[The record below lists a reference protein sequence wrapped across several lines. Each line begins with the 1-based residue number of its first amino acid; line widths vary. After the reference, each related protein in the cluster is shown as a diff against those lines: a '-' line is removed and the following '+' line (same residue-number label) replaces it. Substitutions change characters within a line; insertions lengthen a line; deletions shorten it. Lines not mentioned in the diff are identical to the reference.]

1 MKKIIAVLVVAFAL
15 ATSAFAADDASKIS
29 FSLGISFPQIFNLNP
44 ADKNIDSERYSAV
57 GFNFAARFVLGL
69 PFGFYAD
76 GNVYVPYSQRI
87 VTGDVEYRYDLSDV
101 KVVGFD
107 GQLGIYSVLV
117 NVGKFLLP
125 FGAGV
130 HLNYQ
135 GTTYKNVK
143 VGEPDNQSVF
153 SFGVGGWVNAELQLT
168 EKFSLYGGLRLNY
181 DFFQRL
187 KTETKISEKAIQ
199 VVAKSGLSSM
209 LFVTPVFGA
218 VIRF

>member
-1 MKKIIAVLVVAFAL
+1 MKRIIAVLVVAFAL
-15 ATSAFAADDASKIS
+15 AASAFAADDASKIT
-29 FSLGISFPQIFNLNP
+29 FNLGISFPQIYNLKP
-44 ADKNIDSERYSAV
+44 ADKEIDSERYSAV
-57 GFNFAARFVLGL
+57 GFNFAVRFVVGL

-87 VTGDVEYRYDLSDV
+87 ITGDVEYRYDLSDV

-117 NVGKFLLP
+117 NAGRFQLP
-125 FGAGV
+125 FGAGI

-143 VGEPDNQSVF
+143 IGEPDSQSIF
-153 SFGVGGWVNAELQLT
+153 SFGAGVWANAELQLT
-168 EKFSLYGGLRLNY
+168 EKFALYGGLRLNY

-187 KTETKISEKAIQ
+187 KTETKISERAIQ

-209 LFVTPVFGA
+209 LFITPVFGA